1 MPAERSEIRINVTL
15 DTDKIPS
22 KITWSASDKGSGSES
37 EAKAVLLSL
46 FDVEEKDTLKIDL
59 WTKEMQVNE
68 MDRFF
73 YNTLR
78 AMADTYMRA
87 TGNEKLAGAMQQFAA
102 YFGEQ
107 SKVLGPAD
115 EKANNEEGK

>member
-1 MPAERSEIRINVTL
+1 MAEDISEIRINVSL
-15 DTDKIPS
+15 DSDKIPS
-22 KITWSASDKGSGSES
+22 RITWSASDNGPDSES
-37 EAKAVLLSL
+37 EAKAILLSL
-46 FDVEEKDTLKIDL
+46 FDIDQKDTLKIDL

-78 AMADTYMRA
+78 ALADTYVRA
-87 TGNEKLAGAMQQFAA
+87 TGNQKLAGAMQQFAA

-107 SKVLGPAD
+107 SEVLKKED
-115 EKANNEEGK
+115 KT

>member
-1 MPAERSEIRINVTL
+1 MAEDISKIRINVTL
-15 DTDKIPS
+15 GADKIPS
-22 KITWSASDKGSGSES
+22 KITWSASDKGPDSES
-37 EAKAVLLSL
+37 EAKAILLSL
-46 FDVEEKDTLKIDL
+46 FDVEQKDTLKIDL
-59 WTKEMQVNE
+59 WTKDMQVME

-78 AMADTYMRA
+78 AMADTYVRA

-107 SKVLGPAD
+107 SEVLKKED
-115 EKANNEEGK
+115 K

>member
-1 MPAERSEIRINVTL
+1 MAEDISEIRINVTL
-15 DTDKIPS
+15 DSDKIPS
-22 KITWSASDKGSGSES
+22 KITWSASDKGPDSKS
-37 EAKAVLLSL
+37 EAKAILLSL
-46 FDVEEKDTLKIDL
+46 FDVEQKDTLKIDL

-78 AMADTYMRA
+78 ALADTYVRA

-107 SKVLGPAD
+107 SEVLKK
-115 EKANNEEGK
+115 ETKS

>member
-1 MPAERSEIRINVTL
+1 MAEDLSEIRINVAL
-15 DTDKIPS
+15 DADKIPS
-22 KITWSASDKGSGSES
+22 KITWSATDRGSDSES
-37 EAKAVLLSL
+37 EAKAILLSL

-59 WTKEMQVNE
+59 WTKDMQVHE

-78 AMADTYMRA
+78 ALADTYVRA
-87 TGNEKLAGAMQQFAA
+87 TGNQKLAGAMQQFAA

-107 SKVLGPAD
+107 SEVLKKAD
-115 EKANNEEGK
+115 K